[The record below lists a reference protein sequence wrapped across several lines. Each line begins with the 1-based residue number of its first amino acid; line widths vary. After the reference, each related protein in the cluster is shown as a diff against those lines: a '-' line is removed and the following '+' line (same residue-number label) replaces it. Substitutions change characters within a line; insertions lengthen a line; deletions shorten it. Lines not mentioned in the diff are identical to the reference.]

1 MFINILWKTVLLYL
15 IVVISMR
22 LMGKRQIG
30 QLQPFEFAIAV
41 MISEIAAIPLTE
53 ENKNIIDG
61 IIPIFILVVCQF
73 IVSIISI
80 KSVRARKIIC
90 GRPRVVIKSGALQEK
105 NLRKELYTIN
115 DLLELLR
122 INNVQNISDVEF
134 GVLETNGELSLV
146 MKSQKRPLT
155 PADLGI
161 DTEYE
166 GPSLDI
172 IIDGVVHYE
181 NLKLAKLDIKWLM
194 EQLKNKGWSDPK
206 DIFFASLNSKGELY
220 IQPKW
225 KAVKNRKY

>member
-15 IVVISMR
+15 VVVISMR

-61 IIPIFILVVCQF
+61 IIPIFILVICQF
-73 IVSIISI
+73 IISIVSI
-80 KSVRARKIIC
+80 KSVRARQIIC
-90 GRPRVVIKSGALQEK
+90 GRPRVVVKNGTIQEK

-122 INNVQNISDVEF
+122 ISNVQNISDVEF

-161 DTEYE
+161 STEYE

-172 IIDGVVHYE
+172 IIDGVVHNE
-181 NLKLAKLDIKWLM
+181 NLKLANLDINWLM

-225 KAVKNRKY
+225 KAVNNRKC

>member
-1 MFINILWKTVLLYL
+1 MFINLVWKTALLYL
-15 IVVISMR
+15 VVVLSMR

-41 MISEIAAIPLTE
+41 MISELAAFPLTE

-73 IVSIISI
+73 IISIISI
-80 KSVRARKIIC
+80 KSVRAREIIC
-90 GRPRVVIKSGALQEK
+90 GRPRVVIKNGTLQEK

-115 DLLELLR
+115 DLLEQLR
-122 INNVQNISDVEF
+122 ISNVHNISDVEF
-134 GVLETNGELSLV
+134 GVLETNGELSMV

-161 DTEYE
+161 DTQYE

-172 IIDGVVHYE
+172 IIDGVVHNE
-181 NLKLAKLDIKWLM
+181 NLELANLDINWLM
-194 EQLKNKGWSDPK
+194 EQLKNKGWFDPK
-206 DIFFASLNSKGELY
+206 DIFFASLNSQGELY

-225 KAVKNRKY
+225 KAVKNRKC